1 MSDQIF
7 DVTSATF
14 EERVLQA
21 AGPVLVDFWA
31 PWCGP
36 CRTMGPVLE
45 ELVAENPGAISVA
58 KVNVDDH
65 QPLAARFDIL
75 SIPTLLVFN
84 DGEMVKKLIGALPK
98 RTLVDELQPW
108 LVAGDV

>member
-7 DVTSATF
+7 DVTSASF
-14 EERVLQA
+14 EARVLA
-21 AGPVLVDFWA
+21 APGPVLVDFWA

-45 ELVAENPGAISVA
+45 ELVAENPGGISVA
-58 KVNVDDH
+58 KVNVDDN
-65 QPLAARFDIL
+65 QALAAKFDIL
-75 SIPTLLVFN
+75 SIPTLLVFQN
-84 DGEMVKKLIGALPK
+84 GAMVKKLIGALPK
-98 RTLVDELQPW
+98 RTLAEELRPW